1 MKEPKKSPVGYAA
14 LFFAITVLLCLIA
27 LICLSTVEASAKEPE
42 FTSLTKAADG
52 ECWEGHHLYII
63 KNGKIQTGWVKL
75 KVGRKT
81 YTYYCHKTDSRKYP
95 RGSATRGEM
104 RIKNGKFYAFAG
116 ADCRMITEDY
126 YLRYGPV
133 KKRLSLKINRD
144 KSVRY
149 VYNTAAINRNKRY
162 STAKHRLQICGI
174 DNRWR
179 SVGMRYWP
187 DYVDW
192 QK

>member
-14 LFFAITVLLCLIA
+14 VVFAVFVLLCLIV
-27 LICLSTVEASAKEPE
+27 LIYLSSVEASAKEPE

-52 ECWEGHHLYII
+52 EHWEGQHLFIV
-63 KNGKIQTGWVKL
+63 KGGKIQTGWVRYK
-75 KVGRKT
+75 GH
-81 YTYYCHKTDSRKYP
+81 TYYCHKTDSRKYP

-104 RIKNGKFYAFAG
+104 KIKKGKFYAFAG

-126 YLRYGPV
+126 YYRYGPASR
-133 KKRLSLKINRD
+133 RLSLKINKD

-149 VYNTAAINRNKRY
+149 VYNTARIHRNWRY
-162 STAKHRLQICGI
+162 STAERRLQICGS

-179 SVGMRYWP
+179 STGMQYYP